1 MSQMMNGARR
11 GRSLATCRWN
21 TCTMLIVL
29 YVVVACV
36 QGQDDFGDDSEGG
49 GEIVDMESLM
59 GGDRKEGRYIFV
71 NYYRG

>member
-1 MSQMMNGARR
+1 
-11 GRSLATCRWN
+11 
-21 TCTMLIVL
+21 MLIVL

-71 NYYRG
+71 NFNRG